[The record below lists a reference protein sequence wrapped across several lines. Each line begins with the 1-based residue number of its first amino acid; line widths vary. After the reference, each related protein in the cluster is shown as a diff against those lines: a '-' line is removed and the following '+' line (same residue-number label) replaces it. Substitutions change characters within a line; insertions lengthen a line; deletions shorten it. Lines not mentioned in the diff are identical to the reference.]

1 MNEDKTQELLLKLI
15 EDMAV
20 VKSKLDVVE
29 EIKIDAKEANS
40 KIEKLEMQNERQE
53 KQLVSLENRA
63 NTLEQFVRN
72 NMNESRKTQTS
83 VFISIGIA
91 LCSTIFSAIM
101 GFIL

>member
-20 VKSKLDVVE
+20 VKAKLDVVE

-53 KQLVSLENRA
+53 KQLTSLENRA

-72 NMNESRKTQTS
+72 NMNESKKTQTS

-91 LCSTIFSAIM
+91 LCSTIFSAIV

>member
-53 KQLVSLENRA
+53 KQLTSLENRA

-72 NMNESRKTQTS
+72 NMNESKKTQTS

-91 LCSTIFSAIM
+91 LCSTIFSAIV

>member
-20 VKSKLDVVE
+20 VKAKLDVVE

-40 KIEKLEMQNERQE
+40 KIEKLEMQNERHE
-53 KQLVSLENRA
+53 KQLTSLENRA

-91 LCSTIFSAIM
+91 LFSTILSTVI

>member
-20 VKSKLDVVE
+20 VKAKLDVVE

-40 KIEKLEMQNERQE
+40 KIEKLEMQNERHE
-53 KQLVSLENRA
+53 KQLTSLENRA
-63 NTLEQFVRN
+63 NTLEQFIRN
-72 NMNESRKTQTS
+72 NMNESKKTQTS

-91 LCSTIFSAIM
+91 LFSTVLSAVI

>member
-20 VKSKLDVVE
+20 VKAKLDVVE

-53 KQLVSLENRA
+53 KQLASLENRA

-72 NMNESRKTQTS
+72 NMNESKKTQTS

-91 LCSTIFSAIM
+91 LFSTIFSAIV

>member
-20 VKSKLDVVE
+20 VKAKLDVVE

-40 KIEKLEMQNERQE
+40 KIEKLEMQNERHE
-53 KQLVSLENRA
+53 KQLTSLENRA

-83 VFISIGIA
+83 VFISMGIA
-91 LCSTIFSAIM
+91 LFSAILSTVI